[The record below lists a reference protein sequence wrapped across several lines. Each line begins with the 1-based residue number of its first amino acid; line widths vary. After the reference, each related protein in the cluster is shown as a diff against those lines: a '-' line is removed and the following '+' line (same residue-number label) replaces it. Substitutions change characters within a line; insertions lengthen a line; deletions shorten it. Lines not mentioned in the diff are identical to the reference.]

1 MSRKSLAFPHFLSLS
16 LSLSL
21 SLTTIITNALFLSSK
36 K

>member
-1 MSRKSLAFPHFLSLS
+1 MSRKSLAFPHFLS